1 MIQAI
6 TWGLVPT
13 SGAGMS
19 LSGLISI
26 VISVAYRRV
35 RCSSSSC
42 DSSLGLTTT
51 PPFAPPYGSPTTAH
65 FQVMSMASARISLR
79 VTSGW

>member
-6 TWGLVPT
+6 TCGLVPT

-19 LSGLISI
+19 LSGLISRE
-26 VISVAYRRV
+26 ISVAYRRV

-42 DSSLGLTTT
+42 ESSFGLQTT
-51 PPFAPPYGSPTTAH
+51 PPLAPP
-65 FQVMSMASARISLR
+65 
-79 VTSGW
+79 